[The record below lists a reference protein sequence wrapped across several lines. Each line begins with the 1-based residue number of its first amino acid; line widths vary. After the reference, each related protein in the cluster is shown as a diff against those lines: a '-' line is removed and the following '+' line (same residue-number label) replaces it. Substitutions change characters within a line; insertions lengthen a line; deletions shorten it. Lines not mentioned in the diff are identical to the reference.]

1 MAAKPTNPIPSAPPL
16 SELTGSQVQWIGG
29 GYAMTFASL
38 FGQTSFIAL
47 FNVQLRTTFNLSHG
61 EFGFLY
67 TVATLASS
75 VLLIWGGGLADRIA
89 PRRLGLICLAGLAA
103 VCTGMA
109 MSSSIIWLAL
119 MLFGLRF
126 LGQGMVGHI
135 VITAIS
141 RWFFRFR
148 GRALS
153 FSLLGYSTGEAMM
166 PFLVTL
172 AIATYDW
179 RLVWVAASVF
189 LIAVL
194 MPIMGFLWRD
204 PPDGEKARAR
214 GAINPD
220 ADYAAQN
227 TGAIWTRSAVL
238 RDPIFYALLPGFM
251 VTPAVATLTMF
262 HQAHLVSTKGWDLTF
277 FTAFF
282 SVWSGAALVM
292 SLTIGNLIDRYGA
305 FRLLPFL
312 LLPLG
317 LAMGVIWITDSPY
330 SVFIIMAL
338 IGMTA
343 GMMGPTGGALWAEL
357 YGTTHIGAI
366 RAMATSALV
375 LASAIG
381 PGIAGALIDMGIPL
395 VDQAIY
401 YCLLCFGIAGFVFA
415 MQPKLIARQKSLAQS

>member
-1 MAAKPTNPIPSAPPL
+1 MPDNSTNPTPSAPPL
-16 SELTGSQVQWIGG
+16 RELTGSQVQWIGG
-29 GYAMTFASL
+29 GYTMTFASL
-38 FGQTSFIAL
+38 AGQTSFIAL
-47 FNVQLRTTFNLSHG
+47 FNVQLRTAFDLSHG
-61 EFGFLY
+61 AFGFLY
-67 TVATLASS
+67 TLATLASS
-75 VLLIWGGGLADRIA
+75 VLLIWAGGFADRVA
-89 PRRLGLICLAGLAA
+89 PRRLGVICLVGLAA
-103 VCTGMA
+103 VCAGMA
-109 MSSSIIWLAL
+109 MSNSIIWLAV

-135 VITAIS
+135 VITAMS

-179 RLVWVAASVF
+179 RLVWVAAAVF
-189 LIAVL
+189 LMAVL
-194 MPIMGFLWRD
+194 LPVMSFLWRD
-204 PPDGEKARAR
+204 PPDGKKARAR

-220 ADYAAQN
+220 ADHTALN
-227 TGAIWTRSAVL
+227 TGSIWTRSAVL

-251 VTPAVATLTMF
+251 VTPAVATLTVF

-282 SVWSGAALVM
+282 PAWSGAALVM
-292 SLTIGNLIDRYGA
+292 SLTTGSLIDRYGA
-305 FRLLPFL
+305 FRLMPFM

-317 LAMGVIWITDSPY
+317 LAMGVIWATDSPN
-330 SVFIIMAL
+330 SIPVIMAL
-338 IGMTA
+338 VGMTA

-375 LASAIG
+375 FASAIG
-381 PGIAGALIDMGIPL
+381 PGIAGALIDLNIPL
-395 VDQAIY
+395 VDQAIF
-401 YCLLCFGIAGFVFA
+401 YCLLCFAIAGFLFA
-415 MQPKLIARQKSLAQS
+415 IRPKLTARQNSLAQS